1 MATRSV
7 TLAAALAALLAA
19 PLAAQELPDYTPEQ
33 RWARAESLTD
43 AWVVAAIRHAK
54 MHGQTVEEFAD
65 DMVTI
70 FGPGWS
76 AEMEP
81 LDMLRAMH
89 SNQMWQ
95 PGAEFEVL
103 EATPDRVR
111 FRANRAYIPA
121 YFGSDMVSYGVTVDE
136 YEQLLDAFMASI
148 CAQRGMTCE
157 TVGSGDWRET
167 TIARGAP
174 ATEMAAEAP
183 LLPERSDALRWNRAA
198 QFMDINTAVAIGFLK
213 EHGLYDE
220 YVRHMGEVFPP
231 TWGAREAPAQLM
243 AGFYNNM
250 ASYPNLEFEVLEV
263 TDDMARFRT
272 NRPWERLY
280 EARSGSLYGAT
291 PADVSDGNRRVS
303 EAIAQHLGFTW
314 EQRDDGPWTVVT
326 IRRR

>member
-1 MATRSV
+1 MKSSSV

-19 PLAAQELPDYTPEQ
+19 PLSAQELPDYTAEQ
-33 RWARAESLTD
+33 RWARAEWLTS

-54 MHGQTVEEFAD
+54 MQGQSVEEFAD

-81 LDMLRAMH
+81 LDMLGAMH
-89 SNQMWQ
+89 RNQMWQ
-95 PGAEFEVL
+95 TGAEFEVL

-111 FRANRAYIPA
+111 FRANRAYIPN
-121 YFGSDMVSYGVTVDE
+121 YFGSDMVSYGITVDE
-136 YEQLLDAFMASI
+136 YEQLMDAFMASI

-167 TIARGAP
+167 TVTRGAP
-174 ATEMAAEAP
+174 AEAAAAEASP
-183 LLPERSDALRWNRAA
+183 LPERSDAQRWNRAA
-198 QFMDINTAVAIGFLK
+198 QFMDINGAVAIGFLK

-220 YVRHMGEVFPP
+220 YVRHQTEVFPP
-231 TWGAREAPAQLM
+231 TWAARERPAQLM
-243 AGFYNNM
+243 TGVYNNM

-263 TDDMARFRT
+263 TDDVARFRM

-280 EARSGSLYGAT
+280 EAREGTLYGAAS
-291 PADVSDGNRRVS
+291 ADVAGGMRRVS
-303 EAIAQHLGFTW
+303 EAIAEHLGFSW
-314 EQRDDGPWTVVT
+314 EQDDDGPWTVVT
-326 IRRR
+326 IRKR